1 MEQRDRS
8 TKEVMNDVKDHF
20 SNLAGAEMSYEM
32 TSSMGM
38 SMSGA
43 DITVQLKGEEL
54 DSVCDT
60 TIDLAD
66 KMRDVKGI
74 EEITTDVEEGSPEIK
89 IILDRTNAAN
99 YGITAYQ
106 LASALSGSLSGTT
119 ATDVTIDGET
129 MDIVLSLSDQY

>member
-1 MEQRDRS
+1 MYKRQ
-8 TKEVMNDVKDHF
+8 
-20 SNLAGAEMSYEM
+20 
-32 TSSMGM
+32 
-38 SMSGA
+38 
-43 DITVQLKGEEL
+43 
-54 DSVCDT
+54 
-60 TIDLAD
+60 
-66 KMRDVKGI
+66 I

-129 MDIVLSLSDQY
+129 MDLSLIHI